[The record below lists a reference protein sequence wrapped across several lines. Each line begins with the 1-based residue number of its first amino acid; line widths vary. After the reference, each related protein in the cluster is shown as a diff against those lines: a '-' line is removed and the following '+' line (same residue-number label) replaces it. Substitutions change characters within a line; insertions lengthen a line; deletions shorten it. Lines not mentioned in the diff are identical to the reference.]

1 MKNREKH
8 TFSIL
13 FVILHFDKNFKL
25 HFDFF
30 WNVEKQNAGQQIREN
45 VGDDFLKLSFQ
56 VETAF
61 LDKTKK
67 F

>member
-1 MKNREKH
+1 MKNREKLN
-8 TFSIL
+8 FSIL
-13 FVILHFDKNFKL
+13 FATL

-30 WNVEKQNAGQQIREN
+30 WNVEKQKAGQQIREN

-67 F
+67 FYNKIRH